1 MIFQREI
8 LDWLLPIWTLPSVCE
23 IHDKMQV
30 VYKELRR
37 DLIKFKVAKSEF
49 YLWKKKSKRE
59 RIAWKIYYQRH
70 LVPSEFFQRGR
81 TMRLE
86 HVIKYRLFTWK

>member
-1 MIFQREI
+1 M
-8 LDWLLPIWTLPSVCE
+8 CE

-37 DLIKFKVAKSEF
+37 NLIKFKVAKSEF
-49 YLWKKKSKRE
+49 YLWEKKSKRG

-70 LVPSEFFQRGR
+70 SVPSEFFQRGR

-86 HVIKYRLFTWK
+86 QVIKYSWAQLFKGQLALTQG

>member
-1 MIFQREI
+1 M
-8 LDWLLPIWTLPSVCE
+8 CE

-49 YLWKKKSKRE
+49 YLWKKVKTRE
-59 RIAWKIYYQRH
+59 NCVEN
-70 LVPSEFFQRGR
+70 LLSEAFSS
-81 TMRLE
+81 E
-86 HVIKYRLFTWK
+86 

>member
-1 MIFQREI
+1 M
-8 LDWLLPIWTLPSVCE
+8 CE

-30 VYKELRR
+30 VYKELRC

-49 YLWKKKSKRE
+49 YLWKKSQNAGELRGKFT
-59 RIAWKIYYQRH
+59 IRH
-70 LVPSEFFQRGR
+70 LVPSEFFQRGL

>member
-49 YLWKKKSKRE
+49 YLWKKSQNARE
-59 RIAWKIYYQRH
+59 
-70 LVPSEFFQRGR
+70 LRG
-81 TMRLE
+81 
-86 HVIKYRLFTWK
+86 KFTIRGI